1 LKRERQRKL
10 DARQRR
16 KDSLANSGIASQ
28 EPRLYPGERVS
39 VKKLRKTYREIG
51 IPTDQ
56 GPIRTDPVK
65 EIKAKKNLEGI
76 KKTAK
81 GKGKKNEN

>member
-28 EPRLYPGERVS
+28 ERVS